1 MSKEPQPLRT
11 EGGRQ
16 ATIRQHGI
24 IRLEGSRE
32 VGREIE
38 HYNSLPVSQ
47 RIIQDHGGAI
57 RVVSSLERGTE
68 FVITLPRKARP

>member
-1 MSKEPQPLRT
+1 
-11 EGGRQ
+11 
-16 ATIRQHGI
+16 
-24 IRLEGSRE
+24 LEGSRE